1 LEEAIRERVREV
13 IEEILHEEVEEALGA
28 RRSQRAV
35 GRCGYRHGRKARRL
49 TLRAGTVK
57 LAVPRA
63 RLVNA
68 QGDEREWQ
76 SQLLPRYRRSSPEV
90 EQAVLGVYLS
100 GGNTRRIRGALKPLL
115 SGAPL
120 SKSAVSRL
128 VNRLEESYERW
139 RQRDLAE
146 ERIVYLYLD
155 AIYPKVRSGGKVVSL
170 PVLVALGVK
179 ETGEKILL
187 ALAIAG
193 AETGAAWEGVLE
205 DLVARHLG
213 RPRLVISDGNA
224 GLRSA
229 LERVWSGVPH
239 QRCTV
244 HKLRNLL
251 AKAPEHAQEAV
262 HEDYNRINYAPH
274 RGAAERARESF
285 LAKWRKACP
294 SVAASLE
301 EAGEELLTFYGFPA
315 SQQKSLRTT
324 NAVERLQEEFRRRVK
339 TPSLAAF
346 RESSLA
352 GLLRPVRPRAGQDA
366 PDRRLVRYSGGRSR
380 RGLEETDGFAGENA
394 LSTFQQ
400 NSGHHSQVCP

>member
-1 LEEAIRERVREV
+1 LVDSSGEE
-13 IEEILHEEVEEALGA
+13 G
-28 RRSQRAV
+28 
-35 GRCGYRHGRKARRL
+35 
-49 TLRAGTVK
+49 
-57 LAVPRA
+57 
-63 RLVNA
+63 
-68 QGDEREWQ
+68 EWR

-128 VNRLEESYERW
+128 VSRLEESYEGW
-139 RQRDLAE
+139 RRRDLAE

-155 AIYPKVRSGGKVVSL
+155 AIYPKVRSAGKVVSL

-179 ETGEKILL
+179 QTGEKILL

-193 AETGAAWEGVLE
+193 AETGAAWQMMLE
-205 DLVARHLG
+205 DLAARHLG
-213 RPRLVISDGNA
+213 RPQLVISDGNA

-229 LERVWSGVPH
+229 LERIWPGVAH

-262 HEDYNRINYAPH
+262 HEDYNRIVYAAN
-274 RGAAERARESF
+274 RAAAERARDSF
-285 LAKWRKACP
+285 LTKWRKPCP

-315 SQQKSLRTT
+315 SQHKSLRTT
-324 NAVERLQEEFRRRVK
+324 NAIERLQEEFRRRVK
-339 TPSLAAF
+339 TPASLPSEKAALLVF
-346 RESSLA
+346 F
-352 GLLRPVRPRAGQDA
+352 GLFA
-366 PDRRLVRYSGGRSR
+366 SG
-380 RGLEETDGFAGENA
+380 
-394 LSTFQQ
+394 
-400 NSGHHSQVCP
+400 

>member
-1 LEEAIRERVREV
+1 MRKGTTEGGEDQAGLWREGLEEAIRQRVREV
-13 IEEILHEEVEEALGA
+13 IEEILHEEVEEALRA
-28 RRSQRAV
+28 RRSQRTA
-35 GRCGYRHGRKARRL
+35 GRCGYRHGTKARGL
-49 TLRAGTVK
+49 ALRSGAVR

-63 RLVNA
+63 RLVNSE
-68 QGDEREWQ
+68 GEEGEWQ

-90 EQAVLGVYLS
+90 EQAVLGVYLA

-128 VNRLEESYERW
+128 VNRLEEGYERW

-155 AIYPKVRSGGKVVSL
+155 AIYPKVRSASKVVSL

-179 ETGEKILL
+179 QTGEKILL

-205 DLVARHLG
+205 DLAARHLG
-213 RPRLVISDGNA
+213 RPQLVISDGNP
-224 GLRSA
+224 GLKSA
-229 LERVWSGVPH
+229 LERIWPGIAH

-262 HEDYNRINYAPH
+262 HEDYNRIVYAPD
-274 RGAAERARESF
+274 RAAAERAGESF
-285 LAKWRKACP
+285 LAKWRKLCP

-315 SQQKSLRTT
+315 SQHKSLRTT
-324 NAVERLQEEFRRRVK
+324 NAVERLQEEFRRRIKTQASLPSEKAALLVFFGLFASGQVK
-339 TPSLAAF
+339 MRRIEGWFDLAD
-346 RESSLA
+346 
-352 GLLRPVRPRAGQDA
+352 V
-366 PDRRLVRYSGGRSR
+366 
-380 RGLEETDGFAGENA
+380 
-394 LSTFQQ
+394 
-400 NSGHHSQVCP
+400 QVVAA

>member
-1 LEEAIRERVREV
+1 MRKSSTERVEDQAAMWREGLEEAIRERVREV
-13 IEEILHEEVEEALGA
+13 IEEILHEEVQEALGA
-28 RRSQRAV
+28 TRGQRA
-35 GRCGYRHGRKARRL
+35 GRRCGYRHGRKTRRL
-49 TLRAGTVK
+49 TLRAGTLK

-63 RLVNA
+63 RLVNSE
-68 QGDEREWQ
+68 GDEREWQ
-76 SQLLPRYRRSSPEV
+76 SRLLPRYRRSSPEV

-100 GGNTRRIRGALKPLL
+100 GGNTRRIRGALQPLL
-115 SGAPL
+115 SEAPL

-155 AIYPKVRSGGKVVSL
+155 AIYPKVRSAGKVVSL

-193 AETGAAWEGVLE
+193 AETGAAWEDELE
-205 DLVARHLG
+205 DLVRRHLG

-262 HEDYNRINYAPH
+262 HEDYNRIIYAPN
-274 RGAAERARESF
+274 RGAAEQARESF
-285 LAKWRKACP
+285 LAKWRKSCP

-301 EAGEELLTFYGFPA
+301 EAGEELLTFYDFPA
-315 SQQKSLRTT
+315 SQHKSLRTT
-324 NAVERLQEEFRRRVK
+324 NAVERLQEEFRRRIKTQASLPSEKAALLLFFGLFASGQVK
-339 TPSLAAF
+339 MRRIEGWYKLTEISALAA
-346 RESSLA
+346 
-352 GLLRPVRPRAGQDA
+352 
-366 PDRRLVRYSGGRSR
+366 
-380 RGLEETDGFAGENA
+380 
-394 LSTFQQ
+394 
-400 NSGHHSQVCP
+400 

>member
-1 LEEAIRERVREV
+1 MRKSTTEGVEDQAVVWREGLEEAIRERVREV
-13 IEEILHEEVEEALGA
+13 IEEILHEEVEDALGA
-28 RRSQRAV
+28 TRGQRAAR
-35 GRCGYRHGRKARRL
+35 RCGYRHGRKPRRL

-63 RLVNA
+63 RLVNSN
-68 QGDEREWQ
+68 GDEREWQ

-90 EQAVLGVYLS
+90 EPAVLGVYLS

-128 VNRLEESYERW
+128 VSRLAESYERW
-139 RQRDLAE
+139 RERDLAE
-146 ERIVYLYLD
+146 EGIVYLYLD
-155 AIYPKVRSGGKVVSL
+155 AIYPKVRSAGKVVSL

-179 ETGEKILL
+179 QTGEKILL

-213 RPRLVISDGNA
+213 RPQLVISDGNA

-229 LERVWSGVPH
+229 LGRIWPGVAH

-262 HEDYNRINYAPH
+262 HEDYNRIIYAPN
-274 RGAAERARESF
+274 RAAAERARESF
-285 LAKWRKACP
+285 LAKWRKLCP

-301 EAGEELLTFYGFPA
+301 EAGEELLTFYRFPA
-315 SQQKSLRTT
+315 SQHKSLRTT

-339 TPSLAAF
+339 TQASLPSEKAALLVF
-346 RESSLA
+346 F
-352 GLLRPVRPRAGQDA
+352 GLFASGQVKM
-366 PDRRLVRYSGGRSR
+366 RRIEGWFDLVQA
-380 RGLEETDGFAGENA
+380 TAVA
-394 LSTFQQ
+394 A
-400 NSGHHSQVCP
+400 